1 MGVGTAQT
9 VVADKPGSSRLT
21 DDPACCDDVF
31 DRDLLLHMV
40 QHAARE
46 AKSSES
52 SIESVLGVTPE
63 QLEIIASFVG
73 MTIADLAARR
83 GAPTPDDE
91 QLMLRE
97 LLMRHRSQP
106 GEIGEW
112 LACIIARRSME
123 PNHLW
128 EDLGLPER
136 PDLKRL
142 LMRHFRS
149 LAANNT
155 RNMRWK
161 RFLYRAICES
171 EGFTMCPSPTCDSCS
186 EFHICYSD
194 ESGPSA
200 LARNGH
206 EGKPSVVE

>member
-1 MGVGTAQT
+1 MGSVASYPSSSKASSPAGDDAVGDETA
-9 VVADKPGSSRLT
+9 
-21 DDPACCDDVF
+21 F
-31 DRDLLLHMV
+31 DRDVLAHLV
-40 QHAARE
+40 EYADRS
-46 AKSSES
+46 AKASGQALEQQ
-52 SIESVLGVTPE
+52 LGVSQAQFE
-63 QLEIIASFVG
+63 AIAAFAGFNACDVKS
-73 MTIADLAARR
+73 AH

-91 QLMLRE
+91 ELMLRE
-97 LLMRHRSQP
+97 LMMRHRSQP

-136 PDLKRL
+136 PDLTRL
-142 LMRHFRS
+142 LLRHFQP

-171 EGFTMCPSPTCDSCS
+171 EGFTMCPSPTCDACS

-194 ESGPSA
+194 DTGPSA
-200 LARNGH
+200 LARNGR
-206 EGKPSVVE
+206 EIKPLAAE